1 MLFYNKYMTY
11 NQIFQILSQHN
22 VPLADIKV
30 IFDGYFHVD
39 FDRLGILGDKR
50 GPDDIND
57 LLEKLDQGYPVA
69 YLVGYTDILGLHL
82 FLNEDTLI
90 PRIETEDFVYSYLKY
105 NYDFNHKKVL
115 DLCTGSDFI
124 ALAIKNIYP
133 DAEVYASD
141 IVDNVLSIARKNA
154 DYNHLDVTFLKS
166 DFLKDI
172 HGTFDVIVSNPP
184 YIEEDSK
191 DVDAPFEPAL
201 ALFSGKDGLD
211 SYRSIFSDL
220 DSHLNEEGLSFFE
233 LESTNSQATLELMN
247 LKNPGY
253 EARIIQDL
261 YQRDRY
267 LEAKKH

>member
-1 MLFYNKYMTY
+1 MLFYNKDMTY
-11 NQIFQILSQHN
+11 HQIFQTLTEHN
-22 VPLADIKV
+22 IPLADIKV

-39 FDRLGILGDKR
+39 FDRLGIIGKEN
-50 GPDDIND
+50 GPKDITP

-69 YLVGYTDILGLHL
+69 YLVGYTDILSLHL

-115 DLCTGSDFI
+115 DLCTGSGFI
-124 ALAIKNIYP
+124 ALAIKKIFP
-133 DAEVYASD
+133 DAILYASD
-141 IVDNVLSIARKNA
+141 IVDNALSIARKNA

-172 HGTFDVIVSNPP
+172 HDTFDVIISNPP

-211 SYRSIFSDL
+211 SYRSIFTDL
-220 DSHLNEEGLSFFE
+220 DSHLNQGGLSFFE
-233 LESTNSQATLELMN
+233 LESTNSQKTLDLMHS
-247 LKNPGY
+247 KNPEY
-253 EARIIQDL
+253 ETRIIQDL